1 MVQAARRE
9 AGAAGALA
17 PAARRKALGIV
28 PNTAHQAPHGL
39 FNFGIYELAVVE
51 FDDQGRCYARAQM
64 EAVGARIGNWMTV
77 ERDAIIVVFVHG
89 WKHDARTDD
98 ANLLS
103 FQEVLEKT
111 VKLEADQSSRIG
123 VAARSVLGVFV
134 GWRGMSLFDRFGL
147 SDNLTFWDRQEAG
160 RRVSTGSVR
169 ELLGRFRHYHNH
181 RKDKGGAPLFIVV
194 GHSFGGMIVY
204 SALAQSL
211 IEAASVPADE
221 VTPRF
226 ADLVLLVN
234 PAIEG
239 ARYLPIYDLTQVRT
253 FAGRTSAQP
262 PVFICATASNDWAT
276 GLAFPIGNAFSLLTE
291 SYLDRRERQAMINTI
306 GHLPWLKTH
315 DLSSDI
321 GPAGYALT
329 PSPAATQHPFWVVG
343 ATPDVIN
350 GHDGIFGDRFLK
362 FVADRVFE
370 HVEYFSLED
379 TDERDDQAPLDVR
392 QNAKRVRGNAR
403 R

>member
-1 MVQAARRE
+1 MTQTPPQQA
-9 AGAAGALA
+9 GPDGGLA
-17 PAARRKALGIV
+17 PAAARRMLGIV
-28 PNTAHQAPHGL
+28 PNAAHQAPRGL
-39 FNFGIYELAVVE
+39 FQFETHELAVVE
-51 FDDQGRCYARAQM
+51 FDDQGRCYDRAQI
-64 EAVGARIGNWMTV
+64 EVVAARIESWMAQ
-77 ERDAIIVVFVHG
+77 EKDAIIVVFVHG

-98 ANLLS
+98 SNLLA
-103 FQEVLEKT
+103 FQAVLEKT
-111 VKLEADQSSRIG
+111 VKLEADQSARIG
-123 VAARSVLGVFV
+123 AAARPVLGVFV
-134 GWRGMSLFDRFGL
+134 GWRGMSLFDRFGV

-181 RKDKGGAPLFIVV
+181 RKDRDGAPLFIVV

-211 IEAASVPADE
+211 IEAASVPANE

-239 ARYLPIYDLTQVRT
+239 ARYLPIYDLTQVRSL
-253 FAGRTSAQP
+253 AGRTSAQP

-276 GLAFPIGNAFSLLTE
+276 GWAFPIGNASCLLTE
-291 SYLDRRERQAMINTI
+291 SWLDWQERQAMINTI
-306 GHLPWLKTH
+306 GHLPWLRTH
-315 DLSSDI
+315 DLSGDAS
-321 GPAGYALT
+321 PRGYALT
-329 PSPAATQHPFWVVG
+329 PPPEATQHPFWVVR

-350 GHDGIFGDRFLK
+350 GHNGIFGDRFLK

-370 HVEYFSLED
+370 HVEYSRSKTPMNEMI
-379 TDERDDQAPLDVR
+379 RPA
-392 QNAKRVRGNAR
+392 
-403 R
+403 